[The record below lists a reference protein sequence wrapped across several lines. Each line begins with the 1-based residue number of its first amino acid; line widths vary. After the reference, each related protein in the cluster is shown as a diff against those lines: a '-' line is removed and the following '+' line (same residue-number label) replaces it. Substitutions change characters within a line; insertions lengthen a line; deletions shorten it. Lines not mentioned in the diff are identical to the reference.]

1 MSLKYAVVGA
11 GAIGGYYGGRLAES
25 GQEVHFLFHSDYEYV
40 KEHGLKVDSVNED
53 FLLKPIN
60 VYNSTS
66 DMPECDVV
74 LVALK
79 STNNHLLKDL
89 LPPILHKDTVVIL
102 IQNGLGLEADLQK
115 DFPDLHI
122 AGGLAFICSSKIGA
136 GHIGH
141 FDEGRINI
149 GSYSCSDMNVLEI
162 VKTDLINA
170 GVETRILD
178 LEKARWMKLV
188 WNIPFNG
195 MSVIMNTTT
204 DNLMSNAAM
213 QELLREVMLEVIR
226 GGNEAGEGRYN
237 IPESY
242 ADDILEMTRHM
253 TPYAPSM
260 KLDYDFHRPLEIEYI
275 YTRPIEEAAKYGYSL
290 TRISVLEKQLKFIQ
304 AQYLQEA

>member
-290 TRISVLEKQLKFIQ
+290 TRISVLEKQLRFIQ